1 MARYVSNRDGGKT
14 NEEGHYRFHVNGWSG
29 NVLDDG
35 LKVKQNSPLGM
46 SVLIEPGD
54 LKIGYQNYGYTAW
67 NDADEAVTISTADGS
82 NPRIDRIVAYIDRVM
97 SPSPSNS
104 NNPGMLKFMTVAGTP
119 AGSPVAANDATVN
132 SAVSNNPWC
141 ELAQVRVNAGVTTID
156 NSKITDKRT
165 IATPKLAS
173 GSVTADKR
181 SGGYYIGTINISSGT
196 GNQSFTGVGFKPK
209 LVKFTWSNQSTGT
222 IAKAYGHMTDN
233 GQYTTAESY
242 DASNRAYTVSTTR
255 CFITAN
261 TVGAVNR
268 EYSYVSM
275 DNDGFTINRNVN
287 TGTPVLIIECYA

>member
-54 LKIGYQNYGYTAW
+54 LKISYQNYGYTAW

-119 AGSPVAANDATVN
+119 AGSPVAASDVTVN

-165 IATPKLAS
+165 FATPKLAS
-173 GSVTADKR
+173 GSVTWDKLA
-181 SGGYYIGTINISSGT
+181 GGSY
-196 GNQSFTGVGFKPK
+196 
-209 LVKFTWSNQSTGT
+209 STS
-222 IAKAYGHMTDN
+222 
-233 GQYTTAESY
+233 E
-242 DASNRAYTVSTTR
+242 
-255 CFITAN
+255 
-261 TVGAVNR
+261 
-268 EYSYVSM
+268 
-275 DNDGFTINRNVN
+275 VN
-287 TGTPVLIIECYA
+287 TGAKWIDGKDIWKKTVNTGALPNTATKNIAHSISGYETFIGIQGFAYGSGANTLPLPYTDQSLTIAQVALYVAGDNIRILTGIDRTAYTSSYVTVFYTKT